1 VPLHHE
7 ISSAKRLFE
16 RAGVSTTRKEPA
28 ILISGYR
35 VGQPLSRTFA
45 DLRRGWRET
54 DERPVLILES
64 AGREDDDAAARLRR
78 ELQLLSTLGGVRG
91 VAQPLE
97 VDETTGAMVLDDPG
111 HVPLG
116 TLVAEHPMPVEDFL
130 AVAVGLTTTVGE
142 MHRRGVVHGSL
153 GPATILVHPGTRDT
167 LVLDFSRAA
176 RVGEVVRSSDHEAS
190 PRCVAY
196 GAPERTGRTSCI
208 VDPRSDLYSLGV
220 LFFELLSGRTP
231 FSSED
236 ALEVVHGHFARTPPR
251 LEVFVEGLPTP
262 VADIVARLL
271 EKNTEE
277 RYQSGWGLADDLT
290 TCAREWAATGAIAS
304 FPLGRTD
311 VSDRLTIPR
320 RLYGRDAE
328 LASLLAVFERVC
340 RGGVQV
346 ALLSGQPGAGKTALA
361 LAIHRAV
368 TLSGGRFVSGKFDLL
383 ERNTPYGAL
392 IPALRGL
399 LVQVLAESEERL
411 EEVRARLGSVLG
423 GNGGLIA
430 GLVPELELLTGPQ
443 PAAPQVRASEADK
456 LLKFA
461 FESLVEALATREQP
475 LVVFIDDLQW
485 ADAATLS
492 LLAHVL
498 TTPAIDHLL
507 VVGAYRDG
515 EVVAPHPLLDAL
527 ARLEVHGTQV
537 ETIPVAPL
545 RRTDLVRLTAE
556 ALRAPATDVE
566 DLAEL
571 VLTKTD
577 GNPFFVGQFLTQ
589 LYADGLLAFDH
600 ATRRWTY
607 DLRRIEAVRITANV
621 AELRVRKLHGL
632 DAGLRETLA
641 LAACLGARFRLGDL
655 SIACARAVPEVGRDA
670 WEAVGVGLLVPVDA
684 VSPPDSL
691 TAEETQSFQFLHDR
705 VQQAAYSLIPPSET
719 RAVHL
724 RVGRLLLA
732 AYGPEVPADRLFD
745 VVDHLNAGLGLIEDE
760 AERTRLVALDL
771 RAGKEARAKAAFQSA
786 LGYARSGLS
795 LLPEE
800 RWSCAYERTFE
811 LSMLEAQCAYLC
823 GDFDAAERGLEAL
836 VARARSPL
844 EKAEVY
850 RQKIVI
856 SESLARHAQARQAG
870 LVALELLGVRFPT
883 EPAEQRTELA
893 QQLEAIRGLL
903 GDRRIAELESL
914 PVMADAGSSM
924 AIALMA
930 EAWSSVYI
938 DGHEMLAFLF
948 SAMIVRLSLA
958 YGNTEDSAY
967 GYVTH
972 AVAVGPVGG
981 DYRAAYEWG
990 SLGLRV
996 NELFKDHRN
1005 KAKIHQQFNAHVT
1018 LWCRPLETCMA
1029 HAREACKAGLESGD
1043 FNYAGY
1049 GAFTET
1055 WAALVANRD
1064 LAEFVHDFEPTVKLL
1079 ERIRIQSLAD
1089 AQRLFLGWA
1098 RALLGETAG
1107 PHSVDHGD
1115 FDAREYE
1122 EVHGE
1127 NRFCLTFLLFARLH
1141 LGVLF
1146 EDHAA
1151 AASAAAR
1158 IRAEGWVPDGTI
1170 WPVLFEFWEGLAVA
1184 QRAAGE
1190 DERASART
1198 RLAAARRVLEGLV
1211 DACPENYRCFL
1222 LLLGAEDARL
1232 AGDLGASVLACE
1244 EALAYARE
1252 TENVQM
1258 EALAAELCGRAWVA
1272 RGREPIAA
1280 ACLREARQ
1288 AYARWGAAA
1297 KVRSLEQR
1305 YGNLLETR
1313 GATGVSSELPRSLD
1327 HASLL
1332 KAARVV
1338 AAEIELDTL
1347 LEALVRLSIENAG
1360 AERGMMIQERS
1371 GRLFVVAEGS
1381 AASNEVDLCEVP
1393 LDERHDL
1400 SRSIVRLVHRTGRH
1414 VLTRGGNRE
1423 QPVVDDAYAARGQ
1436 LSILCTPIVH
1446 QGRRAGLFYF
1456 ENGAVQNA
1464 FPPERI
1470 EMIQV
1475 LSAQAAIA
1483 LENAR
1488 LYGEMRGEIDR
1499 RKRAERDLQRTLDE
1513 LRGLKDR
1520 LQQENVYLQE
1530 EIQTRHNFEEI
1541 VGESEALVG
1550 ALRRI
1555 EQVSDTE
1562 STVLLLGETGV
1573 GKELFARAIHA
1584 RSSRRGRPLVKVNC
1598 GAIPA
1603 GLVES
1608 ELFGHLKGAF
1618 TGALHDRVGR
1628 FELANGGAI
1637 FLDEVG
1643 ELPLDTQV
1651 LLLRVLQEREFEPVG
1666 SSKTVRV
1673 DVRIIAATNRDLGL
1687 AVKEGRFR
1695 ADLLYRL
1702 NVFPIRVPPLRER
1715 AEDVP
1720 LLTSFFLTGLSQRL
1734 GKPLEGFS
1742 RRAMQRLKEYDWPG
1756 NVRELE
1762 NVVERAAILARGPVL
1777 DLEGDPLGVTPE
1789 PVAGER
1795 SLAESERSIIIAA
1808 LRRRRGVVEGPRG
1821 AAVILGLHPNTLRSR
1836 LKRLGIQRSDY
1847 EQS

>member
-1 VPLHHE
+1 M
-7 ISSAKRLFE
+7 
-16 RAGVSTTRKEPA
+16 PA
-28 ILISGYR
+28 NVIPGYR
-35 VGQPLSRTFA
+35 VGEPLSRAHA
-45 DLRRGWRET
+45 DLCRGWCET
-54 DERPVLILES
+54 DDRPVLILGS
-64 AGREDDDAAARLRR
+64 AARDVGDVSALRRR
-78 ELQLLSTLGGVRG
+78 ELQLLSSLGMVRG
-91 VAQPLE
+91 LARAFE
-97 VDETTGAMVLDDPG
+97 VDGVTGALVLEDEG
-111 HVPLG
+111 HVPLE
-116 TLVAEHPMPVEDFL
+116 TLVAEHPMPLEDFL
-130 AVAVGLTTTVGE
+130 AVAVGLATTVGE
-142 MHRRGVVHGSL
+142 LHRRGYVHGNL
-153 GPATILVHPGTRDT
+153 GPSTVLVHPGTRET
-167 LVLDFSRAA
+167 LVLDFSLAS
-176 RVGEVVRSSDHEAS
+176 RVGDVVHSSVHEAN
-190 PRCVAY
+190 PRSLVYA
-196 GAPERTGRTSCI
+196 APERTGRTSCI
-208 VDPRSDLYSLGV
+208 ADPRSDLYSLGV

-231 FSSED
+231 FSSAD
-236 ALEVVHGHFARTPPR
+236 VLEVVHGHAARPVPR
-251 LEVFVEGLPTP
+251 LGQ
-262 VADIVARLL
+262 VAADVPAQVSEIVARLL
-271 EKNTEE
+271 EKNVDE
-277 RYQSGWGLADDLT
+277 RYQSAWGLADDLA
-290 TCAREWAATGAIAS
+290 TCAREWGTHGSISS
-304 FPLGRTD
+304 FPLGRSD
-311 VSDRLTIPR
+311 VSDRLTFPR
-320 RLYGRDAE
+320 RLYGRDDE
-328 LASLLAVFERVC
+328 LADLLEAFEQAC
-340 RGGVQV
+340 QGGVRV
-346 ALLSGQPGAGKTALA
+346 VLLSGQPGVGKTTLA
-361 LAIHRAV
+361 LAIRRAV
-368 TLSGGRFVSGKFDLL
+368 ALRGGRFVSGKFDLL

-399 LVQVLAESEERL
+399 LLQVLAESEERL
-411 EEVRARLGSVLG
+411 ELVRARLGSVLG
-423 GNGGLIA
+423 GNGGVIA
-430 GLVPELELLTGPQ
+430 AMVPELELLAGPQ
-443 PAAPQVRASEADK
+443 PAAPRLRASEAEK

-475 LVVFIDDLQW
+475 LVVFLDDLQW

-492 LLAHVL
+492 LLSHIL
-498 TTPAIDHLL
+498 TTPGVEHLL
-507 VVGAYRDG
+507 LVGAYRDG
-515 EVVAPHPLLDAL
+515 EVVAPHPLLDVL
-527 ARLEVHGTQV
+527 ARLEAH
-537 ETIPVAPL
+537 ETPLATIQVAPL
-545 RRTDLVRLTAE
+545 RLADLRRWTAE
-556 ALRAPATDVE
+556 ALRAPEADVE
-566 DLAEL
+566 DLAGL
-571 VLTKTD
+571 VLAKTD
-577 GNPFFVGQFLTQ
+577 GNPFFVGQFLTE
-589 LYADGLLAFDH
+589 LHADGLLVFDH
-600 ATRRWTY
+600 DARRWTY

-621 AELRVRKLHGL
+621 AELLTRKLHGL

-641 LAACLGARFRLGDL
+641 VAACLGARFRLADL
-655 SIACARAVPEVGRDA
+655 AVACARPVPEVAREA
-670 WEAVGVGLLVPVDA
+670 WEAVGVGLLLPVEP
-684 VSPPDSL
+684 VSPQDPVS
-691 TAEETQSFQFLHDR
+691 AEETQVFQFLHDR
-705 VQQAAYSLIPPSET
+705 VQQAAYSLVPPHET
-719 RAVHL
+719 PALHL

-732 AYGPEVPADRLFD
+732 AHGPEVPSERLFD

-760 AERTRLVALDL
+760 DERMRLAALDL
-771 RAGKEARAKAAFQSA
+771 RAGKEARAKAAFRSA

-795 LLPEE
+795 LLPAE
-800 RWSCAYERTFE
+800 RWSRAYERTFE

-836 VARARSPL
+836 VAKARSPL

-850 RQKIVI
+850 RQEIVI
-856 SESLARHAQARQAG
+856 NESLARHAQAMEAG
-870 LVALELLGVRFPT
+870 LEALALLGVRFPAGQ
-883 EPAEQRTELA
+883 PEQRSELA

-903 GDRRIAELESL
+903 GQRRIAELEGL
-914 PVMADAGSSM
+914 PVLADAESRM
-924 AIALMA
+924 IIALMA

-938 DGHEMLAFLF
+938 DGHETLAFLF
-948 SAMIVRLSLA
+948 SAVIVRLSLA
-958 YGNTEDSAY
+958 NGNTEDSAY

-972 AVAVGPVGG
+972 AIAVGPVGG

-996 NELFKDHRN
+996 NELFRDHRN
-1005 KAKIHQQFNAHVT
+1005 RAKIHQQFNAHVT
-1018 LWCRPLETCMA
+1018 LWCRPLETCVA

-1055 WAALVANRD
+1055 WAALVASRD
-1064 LAEFVHDFEPTVKLL
+1064 LAAFVHDYEPTVKLL
-1079 ERIRIQSLAD
+1079 EKIRIQSLAD

-1098 RALLGETAG
+1098 RALLGETEG
-1107 PHSVDHGD
+1107 PLSLDHGD
-1115 FDAREYE
+1115 FDSREYE

-1141 LGVLF
+1141 LAVLF
-1146 EDHAA
+1146 EDHGAA
-1151 AASAAAR
+1151 AVAAAR
-1158 IRAEGWVPDGTI
+1158 IRADGWVPDGTI
-1170 WPVLFEFWEGLAVA
+1170 WPVLFELWDGLAVA
-1184 QRAAGE
+1184 QRASGAE
-1190 DERASART
+1190 ER
-1198 RLAAARRVLEGLV
+1198 AAARARLAEALQVLEPLAGV
-1211 DACPENYRCFL
+1211 CPENYRCSL
-1222 LLLGAEDARL
+1222 LLLQAEDARL
-1232 AGDLGASVLACE
+1232 AADLGASVRGCE
-1244 EALAYARE
+1244 EALSYARR

-1258 EALAAELCGRAWVA
+1258 EALAAELCGRAWA
-1272 RGREPIAA
+1272 ERGREPVAA
-1280 ACLREARQ
+1280 AYLREARQ

-1297 KVRSLEQR
+1297 KVRSLDQR
-1305 YGNLLETR
+1305 HGNMFEAR
-1313 GATGVSSELPRSLD
+1313 GGAGGAAEVPRSLD

-1338 AAEIELDTL
+1338 AAEIELDAL
-1347 LEALVRLSIENAG
+1347 LESLVRLSIENAG
-1360 AERGMMIQERS
+1360 AERGLMIQEHA

-1381 AASNEVDLCEVP
+1381 AASNEVILREVP
-1393 LDERHDL
+1393 LDEREDL

-1414 VLTRGGNRE
+1414 VLTGDGTDERA
-1423 QPVVDDAYAARGQ
+1423 PVDDAYAARGPR
-1436 LSILCTPIVH
+1436 SILCTPIVH

-1470 EMIQV
+1470 EMIQA

-1488 LYGEMRGEIDR
+1488 LYGEMRGEIER
-1499 RKRAERDLQRTLDE
+1499 RKRAERDLQRTLGE

-1541 VGESEALVG
+1541 VGASEALVG

-1618 TGALHDRVGR
+1618 TGALRDRVGR
-1628 FELANGGAI
+1628 FELASGGAI

-1673 DVRIIAATNRDLGL
+1673 DVRIIAATNRDLGR

-1715 AEDVP
+1715 VDDVP
-1720 LLTSFFLTGLSQRL
+1720 LLVSFFLTSLSQKL
-1734 GKPLEGFS
+1734 GRPLEGFS
-1742 RRAMQRLKEYDWPG
+1742 RSAMQRLMEYDWPG

-1777 DLEGDPLGVTPE
+1777 DLESDPLGVTPE
-1789 PVAGER
+1789 PAVAERTLAEVER
-1795 SLAESERSIIIAA
+1795 SSILAA
-1808 LRRRRGVVEGPRG
+1808 LRRTRGVVEGQRG

-1836 LKRLGIQRSDY
+1836 LKRLGIRRADY
-1847 EQS
+1847 EES